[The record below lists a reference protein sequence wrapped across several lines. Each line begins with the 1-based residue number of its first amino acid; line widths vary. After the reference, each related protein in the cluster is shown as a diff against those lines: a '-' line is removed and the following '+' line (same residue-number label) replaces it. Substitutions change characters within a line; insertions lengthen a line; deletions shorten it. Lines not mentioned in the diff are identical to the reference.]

1 MDKDIRK
8 YVNTCEHCQNSKIDR
23 SKPKGLLVNI
33 GTPVAPGLAYN
44 LDFLTDLPRSLYRGL
59 HYDMALVIVD
69 RCSYR
74 VYILPCRKIDSA
86 ESVAELFF
94 DEIVCKACNG
104 VPLYLISD
112 RDTRFNNQFWK
123 GLHRKFGTQVRM
135 SSARSQQTN
144 GLAERTIAVIEEC
157 LRCGVNYKQDNWV
170 ELANSVVITLNS
182 SPKAKLLG
190 KSPLY
195 YERGVQPLLPI
206 DTVAALQS
214 AGIREEDLAPV
225 QVLERV
231 NFLHDLHMVVRDAI
245 VEAELKI
252 TYYANQKREFAENFK
267 IGESVRL
274 SLDGVE
280 LNKFKYRPSKKL
292 NPIWYGPYRVI
303 GRPSSISCELDLQDD
318 CYITTVF
325 PMSKLKLA
333 SDEQFSNLRPTP
345 LPPTEDIE
353 GEFELEKILDHDEKR
368 KMYYC
373 KWKNYDEIYRS
384 TWEPRAHLAEGKTRA
399 QTKLLDDYEKRHNL
413 VALSSEGEAESVA
426 SRLLDQSKNR
436 KRKRSE

>member
-8 YVNTCEHCQNSKIDR
+8 FVNTCEHCQIPKIDR
-23 SKPKGLLVNI
+23 SKPKGLLINI
-33 GTPVAPGLAYN
+33 RTPVAPGLAYN
-44 LDFLTDLPRSLYRGL
+44 LDFLTGLPRSLYRGL

-74 VYILPCRKIDSA
+74 VYILPCKKVDST

-94 DEIVCKACNG
+94 DEIVCKACNE

-144 GLAERTIAVIEEC
+144 GLAERTIAVKEEC

-182 SPKAKLLG
+182 SPKQKLLG

-214 AGIREEDLAPV
+214 AGIREEDL
-225 QVLERV
+225 
-231 NFLHDLHMVVRDAI
+231 
-245 VEAELKI
+245 
-252 TYYANQKREFAENFK
+252 
-267 IGESVRL
+267 
-274 SLDGVE
+274 
-280 LNKFKYRPSKKL
+280 
-292 NPIWYGPYRVI
+292 
-303 GRPSSISCELDLQDD
+303 
-318 CYITTVF
+318 
-325 PMSKLKLA
+325 
-333 SDEQFSNLRPTP
+333 
-345 LPPTEDIE
+345 
-353 GEFELEKILDHDEKR
+353 
-368 KMYYC
+368 
-373 KWKNYDEIYRS
+373 
-384 TWEPRAHLAEGKTRA
+384 
-399 QTKLLDDYEKRHNL
+399 
-413 VALSSEGEAESVA
+413 
-426 SRLLDQSKNR
+426 
-436 KRKRSE
+436 